1 MRPHHRIPSIF
12 NLSMVDVLCCALG
25 CVILLWLVNF
35 REARRKSVAAG
46 ETGKLLA
53 QARVDLKTAV
63 KVKAALD
70 QDLVSERVRSMEL
83 AQVVAGLRQELDANA
98 KQAKARQRELN
109 DQLTQLRADLLM
121 TLQQAELAQKNLK
134 QTQGSLSQ
142 ARAEGAKLG
151 GKLKSLQELYA
162 QVERALEKKDRDYA
176 TLSKQKETTLAEQ
189 SSVRKELEKK
199 EALVQKLLRLSE
211 AQSDSLQKANDRIE
225 ILHQTTKK
233 LQTASAKLTKDL
245 DQRAKDRGAA
255 DERILD
261 LMLTKGALEMS
272 LKDRDRQL
280 AELRSVLG
288 GLKGDNEKLAGQVKA
303 ARQVLENRFAGIS
316 LTGRKVVFLVDMSGS
331 MELIDD
337 KTPAP
342 DKWPLVCEI
351 LGRILASLSEVT
363 HFQVILFSDKVS
375 YPLGEKGKWLK
386 YNPKSSVKTTV
397 AALKKIKPR
406 GETNM
411 SAAFA
416 EAFRLRASGLD
427 TVYILS
433 DGLPNAGDGLP
444 ASAKKLSWREQTPYY
459 SRYVRNALKTAW
471 NRPAANGSRVRIN
484 AVGFFYESPE
494 VGSFLWAL
502 ARENDGSFVGMSRP

>member
-35 REARRKSVAAG
+35 REAKRKSVAAG
-46 ETGKLLA
+46 ESGKLLA
-53 QARVDLKTAV
+53 QSRIDLKTAKLV
-63 KVKAALD
+63 NLD
-70 QDLVSERVRSMEL
+70 LTQE
-83 AQVVAGLRQELDANA
+83 VAGLRQDLDEN
-98 KQAKARQRELN
+98 ARQARARQQELTE
-109 DQLTQLRADLLM
+109 QLTQVRAELLM
-121 TLQQAELAQKNLK
+121 TLQQAQLAEKHLK
-134 QTQGSLSQ
+134 QTQGNLSQ
-142 ARAEGAKLG
+142 ARADGAKLA
-151 GKLKSLQELYA
+151 GKLKDLQGQYARLEL
-162 QVERALEKKDRDYA
+162 ALGKKDQDYVS
-176 TLSKQKETTLAEQ
+176 LSKQKEATQANRLA
-189 SSVRKELEKK
+189 VCKELEKK
-199 EALVQKLLRLSE
+199 EALVQKLLQLSE
-211 AQSDSLQKANDRIE
+211 TQADTLQKANDRIGQ
-225 ILHQTTKK
+225 LSQMTKS
-233 LQTASAKLTKDL
+233 LEATSAKMTKDMER
-245 DQRAKDRGAA
+245 RAKERGEA

-261 LMLTKGALEMS
+261 LLLAKGSLEMS
-272 LKDRDRQL
+272 LKDRDKEL
-280 AELRSVLG
+280 AELRSLLG
-288 GLKGDNEKLAGQVKA
+288 GLKGDNAKLTDQVKA
-303 ARQVLENRFAGIS
+303 ARRVLEHRFAGIS
-316 LTGRKVVFLVDMSGS
+316 LTGKKVVFLVDMSGS
-331 MELIDD
+331 MELLDD

-351 LGRILASLSEVT
+351 LGRILASLTEVT

-386 YNPKSSVKTTV
+386 YDPRASVKTTV
-397 AALKKIKPR
+397 AALKQIKPR

-416 EAFRLRASGLD
+416 EAFHFRSMGLD

-444 ASAKKLSWREQTPYY
+444 ATAKKLSWREQTPYY

-471 NRPAANGSRVRIN
+471 NRPAADGRRVRIN